1 MGGVPKWNKTKSR
14 KNKRRMHIFAKA
26 PSLVS
31 CKKCGKPALPHTV
44 CQNCGYYKGVEVI
57 NVLEKLTKKER
68 KLKEKEMKEQ
78 EKTAKAELSAEELSK
93 K

>member
-1 MGGVPKWNKTKSR
+1 MGGVPKKHITKGSR
-14 KNKRRMHIFAKA
+14 NQRRMHIFAKTA
-26 PSLVS
+26 SLTK
-31 CKKCGKPALPHTV
+31 CAKCGKPALPHVV

-68 KLKEKEMKEQ
+68 KQKEREIKEQ
-78 EKTAKAELSAEELSK
+78 EKSGKKEMSMEEMSK